1 MKSLEAF
8 HSNKLKGLTYL
19 ETILVVSIV
28 IIMSVFLIPIGSR
41 LLLSVKNS
49 ATETL
54 VISSIRKAQFYA
66 INDKDNK
73 DWGVCLTSNK
83 IRIFTDDCESP
94 TYNEDYTL
102 VESAEISG
110 LEGIIFS
117 RLTGE
122 PDSETQ
128 INLTTGMN
136 QELRISINEIGGIN
150 VERF

>member
-41 LLLSVKNS
+41 LLQNVKTS

-54 VISSIRKAQFYA
+54 VISSLRKAQFYA
-66 INDKDNK
+66 INNK
-73 DWGVCLTSNK
+73 ENKAWGVCLTSNK
-83 IRIFTDDCESP
+83 IRIYTDDCESP
-94 TYNEDYTL
+94 TNNEDYTL
-102 VESAEISG
+102 VETAEIAG
-110 LEGIIFS
+110 LEDIVFS

-122 PDSETQ
+122 PNAEAQ
-128 INLTTGMN
+128 INLTTGIN
-136 QELRISINEIGGIN
+136 QELRITLNKIGGIN